1 MSIAKPPPRE
11 FEEGG
16 AFVEDDPFVY
26 HAGFGE
32 SAPSGL
38 RRTAVLG

>member
-16 AFVEDDPFVY
+16 AFVEDDPFV
-26 HAGFGE
+26 
-32 SAPSGL
+32 SGASV
-38 RRTAVLG
+38 R